1 MLFSASPQ
9 ARCALLR
16 LQHPEQLHDRV
27 DAPKAAAAQR
37 RNHQGGVPGMEAKL
51 AADGGRLRE
60 IPAEEGMAQRKI
72 ET

>member
-37 RNHQGGVPGMEAKL
+37 RNHQGGVPGMEAEL
-51 AADGGRLRE
+51 AADGG
-60 IPAEEGMAQRKI
+60 
-72 ET
+72 